1 MLAYNS
7 NLYYKII
14 WRISMDQSVK
24 HNFFVWSI
32 FSSICIVILGSGW
45 HFLYDILGKS
55 NPVAWCAPIN
65 ESIWE
70 HLKLTLYPIL
80 IVMLIL
86 YSLHF
91 IPCEPSIHKVI
102 LMVSASV
109 CISDLIIISIYY
121 VFSGGFGLTGMAI
134 DLTAYGIGILAGQ
147 LLSAIHLLPLRQ
159 VPKWVYGIGYVVL
172 IGLIIVTAVFSYNAP
187 DLPIFIPPTE

>member
-1 MLAYNS
+1 MCRSAKY
-7 NLYYKII
+7 
-14 WRISMDQSVK
+14 
-24 HNFFVWSI
+24 NFFIWSI
-32 FSSICIVILGSGW
+32 FSSICIVILVSGW

-55 NPVAWCAPIN
+55 NLIAWCAPIN

-70 HLKLTLYPIL
+70 HLKLTLYPVL

-86 YSLHF
+86 YGLHF
-91 IPCEPSIHKVI
+91 IPCGPSIHKVI
-102 LMVSASV
+102 LMISASV
-109 CISDLIIISIYY
+109 CISDLIIVSIYY

-159 VPKWVYGIGYVVL
+159 IPKWVYGIGYIFL
-172 IGLIIVTAVFSYNAP
+172 LGLIIITAVFSYNAP

>member
-1 MLAYNS
+1 MCRSAKY
-7 NLYYKII
+7 
-14 WRISMDQSVK
+14 
-24 HNFFVWSI
+24 NFFIWSI

-55 NPVAWCAPIN
+55 DLVAWCAPIN

-70 HLKLTLYPIL
+70 HLKLTLYPVL

-86 YSLHF
+86 YGLHF
-91 IPCEPSIHKVI
+91 IPCGPSIHKVI
-102 LMVSASV
+102 LMISASV
-109 CISDLIIISIYY
+109 CISDLIIVSIYY

-134 DLTAYGIGILAGQ
+134 DLTAYGIGILVGQ

-159 VPKWVYGIGYVVL
+159 IPKWVYSIGYIFL
-172 IGLIIVTAVFSYNAP
+172 IGLIMITAVFSYNAP

>member
-1 MLAYNS
+1 
-7 NLYYKII
+7 
-14 WRISMDQSVK
+14 MDQSVK

-55 NPVAWCAPIN
+55 NLVAWCAPIN

-91 IPCEPSIHKVI
+91 IPCEPSIYKVI

-121 VFSGGFGLTGMAI
+121 VFSDGFGLTGMAI

-172 IGLIIVTAVFSYNAP
+172 IGLIIVMAVFSYNAP